1 MLDRNLRK
9 KTTQTNSNY
18 IIFSTLNNMERKNK
32 LNQILKHIM
41 YCTGRITGNSN

>member
-1 MLDRNLRK
+1 MLYRNLRK
-9 KTTQTNSNY
+9 IQTKTNSNY

-41 YCTGRITGNSN
+41 YCIGRITGTVI